1 MIFKR
6 ENRKFYVIFL
16 LFISFS
22 YSFYEIGD
30 TISLEDQNI
39 EYDICYGDY
48 EADKIKLSNF
58 NGNINS
64 TNFMV
69 TGLLIQATW

>member
-16 LFISFS
+16 LLISFS

>member
-39 EYDICYGDY
+39 EYDICHGDY

-69 TGLLIQATW
+69 TGY

>member
-39 EYDICYGDY
+39 EYDICHGDY
-48 EADKIKLSNF
+48 EADKIKLSDF
-58 NGNINS
+58 NGNINGE
-64 TNFMV
+64 NFMV
-69 TGLLIQATW
+69 TGFLIQATW

>member
-1 MIFKR
+1 MVFSQ
-6 ENRKFYVIFL
+6 ENRTKIFL
-16 LFISFS
+16 YLLFVSLS

-39 EYDICYGDY
+39 EYDICHGDY
-48 EADKIKLSNF
+48 ETDEIKLSDF
-58 NGNINS
+58 NGNINGA
-64 TNFMV
+64 NFMV